1 MFRNSIFQSNTFRLK
16 LFQSTHFNPPFKNQS
31 EVVYDISAYSNPTGG
46 PLEISYGDYIEPISI
61 YFSQGLANSSGL
73 NLQDTEINDGFPMGQ
88 SYLPLTVNP
97 EHMTRSSSAQSFLAA
112 AASRPN
118 IQVITS
124 ALATRLLFAPTK
136 EGATPVVTGVEYSDV
151 NGNLQEVTA
160 TKEVVLSDGAF
171 GTPQLLMVSGI
182 GPEKELAA
190 QNIPVRVDLEAVGQN
205 MWDHL
210 FFGPVYEV
218 TPNITTFSQFN
229 ANETLLLQDLMQYK
243 NNQGELTGA
252 ISSMS
257 AYQRVPSDILNTIT
271 GGEQLE
277 ALDPNWPHIQYE
289 VIVCSFPSVLI
300 PRTDIYWP

>member
-1 MFRNSIFQSNTFRLK
+1 MK
-16 LFQSTHFNPPFKNQS
+16 LFQSTHFTPPFKNES
-31 EVVYDISAYSNPTGG
+31 EVVYNIDAYSNPTGG

-61 YFSQGLANSSGL
+61 YFSEGFANASGP
-73 NLQDTEINDGFPMGQ
+73 NLKETEINDGFPMGQ
-88 SYLPLTVNP
+88 AYLPLTVNP
-97 EHMTRSSSAQSFLAA
+97 KNMTRSSSAQSFLAA
-112 AASRPN
+112 AEGRPN

-160 TKEVVLSDGAF
+160 TKEVVLSAGAF
-171 GTPQLLMVSGI
+171 GSPQLLMVSGI
-182 GPEKELAA
+182 GPAKELAA

-210 FFGPVYEV
+210 FFGPFYEV
-218 TPNITTFSQFN
+218 TPNITTFTQFN
-229 ANETLLLQDLMQYK
+229 TNETLFLQDMMQYK

-257 AYQRVPSDILNTIT
+257 AYQRVPSDVLKTIT

-277 ALDPNWPHIQYE
+277 ALDPSWPHIQYE
-289 VIVCSFPSVLI
+289 VIVCFCPSVLI
-300 PRTDIYWP
+300 FRTDIYWS